1 MAETVRIE
9 IPIETVD
16 ETEPEL
22 SNVTKKIGKLG
33 DEADKAGQ
41 KMKRASEHV
50 TGFDKQAQ
58 KTERS
63 LAAWAKEKYEI
74 LLEAKDKITPL
85 LTTLGNGLRGFTGK
99 SWSVTMRAVDLV
111 SSPVRGILNILKNP
125 LFQAGAVLGISIGLK
140 DTVDTYKGFEA
151 AMSQVQAISGATG
164 SEMGRLTDKA
174 KEMGAGTKFTAEE
187 SAEAF
192 NYMAMAGWKTGDMLD
207 GIEGILSLAAASGES
222 LATTSDIVTDALTAF
237 GLSASDSGHFA
248 DVLAQA
254 SSNANTNVGML
265 GESFKYI
272 APVAG
277 AMKYSVEDVS
287 LALGLMANA
296 SVKGS
301 MAGTSLKTALANMAS
316 PTDKMAVAMQEYG
329 ISLADSGG
337 QMKTLK
343 GVLDNLRES
352 LGDLTE
358 TEQVAA
364 ATQIFG
370 KEAMAGMLAIVNAT
384 EKDYNKLADAV
395 SHADGASARM
405 AGTMLDNL
413 KGSLTLLQS
422 AADGVKL
429 SAGERLS
436 PYIRGLA
443 DWLTAQMPGIEQGI
457 GEFMDRIDIQVERMQ
472 GRFKEI
478 SATQEWQDA
487 GFLGKTKI
495 AWDEFI
501 AEPFSE
507 WWGSTGKARFAG
519 FAEDI
524 GSGIGAGLKTGIMA
538 LLGIDLGETLNEGAS
553 IGASFAKGFSE
564 GFDFEAVSGKLWEG
578 FKNMLSSAGKLLPGG
593 EAPGLS
599 SFLSAVMLGKM
610 ALPLIGIGKG
620 AASIGKG
627 LFGTNAAAGASTGA
641 AAGTSLAGSL
651 IGSAGNAMVGGSGL
665 LGGLAN
671 IGYAL
676 NPGNMAG
683 LYFGST
689 AGTMSGG
696 AAALAG
702 GTALA
707 GGIAGG
713 LSLISGFADMNKAYK
728 SEDWDEKS
736 AYSASGLYKTGGVAA
751 GAAAGAA
758 IGSIIPGIGTAVGAL
773 AGAGLGG
780 VAGWIRGNKVKEEYQ
795 ENVKEM
801 QAEAE
806 KAQKFFEITGFS
818 INDAVFETKALNDAI
833 HDTEVSAGQLGI
845 LFQEAVGANLKSHF
859 GDMKLSLAEIKEAA
873 SDIVFDRQKESLE
886 AFSAAL
892 ETSETS
898 LSSLKNTLQEMG
910 RLNWTAALG
919 TEMSESEMGA
929 YKAAVDSMVAEAKG
943 YVRNKHYE
951 ATLSVGLLVGAENS
965 ESVTGGLDTMY
976 GGIQSQIDEAGA
988 ELNRALS
995 EALSDGVLSTK
1006 DMLTVHIGGV
1016 DYEMDEA
1023 SAIAALQDQVAEITQ
1038 KVANAQSEAK
1048 LEALQIRYG
1057 GARLDSESFAQL
1069 QEELAA
1075 NVSAMTADYDKALE
1089 VGLTSLK
1096 LQLSEGAID
1105 QSQYDELKA
1114 QIEEGYNSQLED
1126 LQVRVESFQ
1135 LDTIAEAYG
1144 TALDGILPEIEGTT
1158 GQKLSEAMGR
1168 ALDISPEPAEW
1179 TSEQISEWFGLES
1192 LSAETQTAVGELL
1205 QATAE
1210 TIPSRLAESLAGQ
1223 ISTLDWSGISG
1234 AVEIGLAAALAEP
1247 GYSGAGAAVSSGVG
1261 AAILD
1266 ADMSEINSAVDT
1278 LKSNTDAAVD
1288 SAFGAGVSTTMPVHV
1303 TLDYQVANPAKTFTI
1318 TGNGASSSASL
1329 SVAANAAGGY
1339 VSGGPQLSW
1348 LAEEGYGEFVIPTN
1362 PSRRARALDL
1372 YEQAGAALGVSAFA
1386 AGGYAGGSSGPRDMD
1401 LYRVLDRDIPASYSG
1416 SADGE
1421 DSGEPVQSYAP
1432 VAATGSPDGTGTPEV
1447 HITVNLSPE
1456 FTIQNGD
1463 GQSEESIIQAVMR
1476 HMEEISDQ
1484 VSGQVARTLMEIFS
1498 NMPVKGA

>member
-41 KMKRASEHV
+41 KTKKAAEYV

-85 LTTLGNGLRGFTGK
+85 LTTLGNGLRGFAGK
-99 SWSVTMRAVDLV
+99 SWSVTMRAVDLAT
-111 SSPVRGILNILKNP
+111 SPVRGILNVLKNP
-125 LFQAGAVLGISIGLK
+125 LLQAGAVLGVSIGMK
-140 DTVDTYKGFEA
+140 DTVDTYKDFEA

-222 LATTSDIVTDALTAF
+222 LAATSDIVTDALTAF

-265 GESFKYI
+265 GESFKYV

-599 SFLSAVMLGKM
+599 SVMSAVMLGKM
-610 ALPLIGIGKG
+610 ALPFIDIGKG
-620 AASIGKG
+620 AAAIGRG
-627 LFGTNAAAGASTGA
+627 LFGTGAAAGTSAGVA
-641 AAGTSLAGSL
+641 VGTSLAGSL

-696 AAALAG
+696 MAALAG
-702 GTALA
+702 A
-707 GGIAGG
+707 GGLAGG
-713 LSLISGFADMNKAYK
+713 LSLLSGFADMNKAYK

-736 AYSASGLYKTGGVAA
+736 AYSASGLYKAGGVAA
-751 GAAAGAA
+751 GAA
-758 IGSIIPGIGTAVGAL
+758 IGTLILPGVGTL
-773 AGAGLGG
+773 AGAGIGG
-780 VAGWIRGNKVKEEYQ
+780 IAGWIQGNKVKEEYQ
-795 ENVKEM
+795 EKANEM

-806 KAQKFFEITGFS
+806 KAQKFFELTGFS

-833 HDTEVSAGQLGI
+833 HDTEISAGQLGI
-845 LFQEAVGANLKSHF
+845 MFQEAVGANLKSHF
-859 GDMKLSLAEIKEAA
+859 GGMKLSLAEIKEAA
-873 SDIVFDRQKESLE
+873 SDIVFNSQKESLE

-919 TEMSESEMGA
+919 TEMPESEMDA

-965 ESVTGGLDTMY
+965 ENVTGGLDTMY

-988 ELNRALS
+988 ELDRALS
-995 EALSDGVLSTK
+995 EALSDGALSTK
-1006 DMLTVHIGGV
+1006 DMLTIHIGGI

-1038 KVANAQSEAK
+1038 KVSDAQGEAK
-1048 LEALQIRYG
+1048 LEALKIRYG
-1057 GARLDSESFAQL
+1057 GARLDSETFVQL

-1089 VGLTSLK
+1089 VGLTGLK

-1105 QSQYDELKA
+1105 QSQYDELRT

-1179 TSEQISEWFGLES
+1179 TSEQISSWFGLES

-1223 ISTLDWSGISG
+1223 MNTLDWSGISG
-1234 AVEIGLAAALAEP
+1234 AVELGLAAALAES
-1247 GYSGAGAAVSSGVG
+1247 GYTGAGAAVSSGVG

-1266 ADMSEINSAVDT
+1266 ADLSEIHSAVDT

-1303 TLDYQVANPAKTFTI
+1303 TLDYQVANPSKTFNV
-1318 TGNGASSSASL
+1318 TGNGASGSASL
-1329 SVAANAAGGY
+1329 SVTAHAAGGY

-1372 YEQAGAALGVSAFA
+1372 FEQAGAALGVPAFA
-1386 AGGYAGGSSGPRDMD
+1386 AGGYAGGSVPRGID
-1401 LYRVLDRDIPASYSG
+1401 LYSTPDGDIPASYSE
-1416 SADGE
+1416 SMDG
-1421 DSGEPVQSYAP
+1421 DVSGEQVQPYVPVP
-1432 VAATGSPDGTGTPEV
+1432 ATGAPDGTGTPEV

-1484 VSGQVARTLMEIFS
+1484 VSGQVARTLIEIFS

>member
-85 LTTLGNGLRGFTGK
+85 LTTLGNGLRGFAGK
-99 SWSVTMRAVDLV
+99 SWSVTMRAVDLAT
-111 SSPVRGILNILKNP
+111 SPVRGILNVLKNP
-125 LFQAGAVLGISIGLK
+125 LLQAGAVLGVSIGMK
-140 DTVDTYKGFEA
+140 DTVDTYKDFEA

-222 LATTSDIVTDALTAF
+222 LAATSDIVTDALTAF

-265 GESFKYI
+265 GESFKYV

-627 LFGTNAAAGASTGA
+627 LFGTNAA
-641 AAGTSLAGSL
+641 
-651 IGSAGNAMVGGSGL
+651 
-665 LGGLAN
+665 
-671 IGYAL
+671 
-676 NPGNMAG
+676 
-683 LYFGST
+683 
-689 AGTMSGG
+689 

-1432 VAATGSPDGTGTPEV
+1432 VAATGAPDGTGTPEV

-1484 VSGQVARTLMEIFS
+1484 VSGQVARTLIEIFS

>member
-41 KMKRASEHV
+41 KTKKAAEYV

-85 LTTLGNGLRGFTGK
+85 LTTLGNGLRGFAGK
-99 SWSVTMRAVDLV
+99 SWSVTMRAVDLAT
-111 SSPVRGILNILKNP
+111 SPVRGILNVLKNP
-125 LFQAGAVLGISIGLK
+125 LLQAGAVLGVSIGMK
-140 DTVDTYKGFEA
+140 DTVDTYKDFEA

-222 LATTSDIVTDALTAF
+222 LAATSDIVTDALTAF

-265 GESFKYI
+265 GESFKYV

-627 LFGTNAAAGASTGA
+627 LFGTNAA
-641 AAGTSLAGSL
+641 
-651 IGSAGNAMVGGSGL
+651 
-665 LGGLAN
+665 
-671 IGYAL
+671 
-676 NPGNMAG
+676 
-683 LYFGST
+683 
-689 AGTMSGG
+689 

>member
-316 PTDKMAVAMQEYG
+316 PTDTMAAAMKEYG
-329 ISLADSGG
+329 ISLTKSGG

-370 KEAMAGMLAIVNAT
+370 KDAMAGMLAIVNAT
-384 EKDYNKLADAV
+384 EKDYDKLAEAV

-478 SATQEWQDA
+478 TATQEWQDA

-501 AEPFSE
+501 EKPFSE
-507 WWGSTGKARFAG
+507 WWAGTGRARFAG
-519 FAEDI
+519 FAQDI
-524 GSGIGAGLKTGIMA
+524 GSGIGAGLRTGITA
-538 LLGIDLGETLNEGAS
+538 LLGIDLGKTLDEGAS

-564 GFDFEAVSGKLWEG
+564 GFDFESISGKLWDG

-599 SFLSAVMLGKM
+599 SVMSAVMLGKI
-610 ALPLIGIGKG
+610 ALPFIDIGKG
-620 AASIGKG
+620 AAAIGRG
-627 LFGTNAAAGASTGA
+627 LFGTGA
-641 AAGTSLAGSL
+641 
-651 IGSAGNAMVGGSGL
+651 
-665 LGGLAN
+665 GGL
-671 IGYAL
+671 
-676 NPGNMAG
+676 
-683 LYFGST
+683 
-689 AGTMSGG
+689 
-696 AAALAG
+696 
-702 GTALA
+702 
-707 GGIAGG
+707 AGG
-713 LSLISGFADMNKAYK
+713 LSLLSGFADMNKAYK

-736 AYSASGLYKTGGVAA
+736 AYSASGLYKAGGVAA
-751 GAAAGAA
+751 GAA
-758 IGSIIPGIGTAVGAL
+758 IGTLILPGVGTL
-773 AGAGLGG
+773 AGAGIGG
-780 VAGWIRGNKVKEEYQ
+780 IAGWIQGNKVKEEYQ
-795 ENVKEM
+795 EKANEM

-806 KAQKFFEITGFS
+806 KAQKFFELTGFS

-833 HDTEVSAGQLGI
+833 HDTEISAGQLGI
-845 LFQEAVGANLKSHF
+845 MFQEAVGANLKSHF
-859 GDMKLSLAEIKEAA
+859 GGMKLSLAEIKEAA
-873 SDIVFDRQKESLE
+873 SDIVFNSQKESLE

-919 TEMSESEMGA
+919 TEMPESEMDA

-965 ESVTGGLDTMY
+965 ENVTGGLDTMY

-988 ELNRALS
+988 ELDRALS
-995 EALSDGVLSTK
+995 EALSDGALSTK
-1006 DMLTVHIGGV
+1006 DMLTIHIGGI

-1038 KVANAQSEAK
+1038 KVSDAQGEAK
-1048 LEALQIRYG
+1048 LEALKIRYG
-1057 GARLDSESFAQL
+1057 GARLDSETFVQL

-1089 VGLTSLK
+1089 VGLTGLK

-1105 QSQYDELKA
+1105 QSQYDELRT

-1179 TSEQISEWFGLES
+1179 TSEQISSWFGLES

-1223 ISTLDWSGISG
+1223 MNTLDWSGISG
-1234 AVEIGLAAALAEP
+1234 AVELGLAAALAES
-1247 GYSGAGAAVSSGVG
+1247 GYTGAGAAVSSGVG

-1266 ADMSEINSAVDT
+1266 ADLSEIHSAVDT

-1303 TLDYQVANPAKTFTI
+1303 TLDYQVANPSKTFNV
-1318 TGNGASSSASL
+1318 TGNGASGSASL
-1329 SVAANAAGGY
+1329 SVTAHAAGGY

-1372 YEQAGAALGVSAFA
+1372 FEQAGAALGVPAFA
-1386 AGGYAGGSSGPRDMD
+1386 AGGYAGGSVPRGID
-1401 LYRVLDRDIPASYSG
+1401 LYSTPDGDIPASYSE
-1416 SADGE
+1416 SMDG
-1421 DSGEPVQSYAP
+1421 DVSGEQVQPYVPVP
-1432 VAATGSPDGTGTPEV
+1432 ATGAPDGTGTPEV

-1484 VSGQVARTLMEIFS
+1484 VSGQVARTLIEIFS

>member
-41 KMKRASEHV
+41 KTKKAAEYV

-85 LTTLGNGLRGFTGK
+85 LTTLGNGLRGFAGK

-111 SSPVRGILNILKNP
+111 TSPVRGILNVLKNP
-125 LFQAGAVLGISIGLK
+125 LLQAGAVLGVSIGMK
-140 DTVDTYKGFEA
+140 DTVDTYKDFEA

-207 GIEGILSLAAASGES
+207 GIDGILSLAAASGES
-222 LATTSDIVTDALTAF
+222 LAATSDIVTDALTAF

-265 GESFKYI
+265 GESFKYV

-287 LALGLMANA
+287 LALSLMANA

-457 GEFMDRIDIQVERMQ
+457 SEFMDRIDIQVERMQ

-538 LLGIDLGETLNEGAS
+538 LLGIDVGETLNEGAS

-627 LFGTNAAAGASTGA
+627 LFGTNAA
-641 AAGTSLAGSL
+641 
-651 IGSAGNAMVGGSGL
+651 
-665 LGGLAN
+665 
-671 IGYAL
+671 
-676 NPGNMAG
+676 
-683 LYFGST
+683 
-689 AGTMSGG
+689 

-1057 GARLDSESFAQL
+1057 GARLDPESFAQL

>member
-316 PTDKMAVAMQEYG
+316 PTDTMAAAMKEYG
-329 ISLADSGG
+329 ISLTKSGG

-370 KEAMAGMLAIVNAT
+370 KDAMAGMLAIVNAT
-384 EKDYNKLADAV
+384 EKDYDKLAEAV

-478 SATQEWQDA
+478 TATQEWQDA

-501 AEPFSE
+501 EKPFSE
-507 WWGSTGKARFAG
+507 WWAGTGRARFAG
-519 FAEDI
+519 FAQDI
-524 GSGIGAGLKTGIMA
+524 GSGIGAGLRTGITA
-538 LLGIDLGETLNEGAS
+538 LLGIDLGKTLDEGAS

-564 GFDFEAVSGKLWEG
+564 GFDFESISGKLWDG

-599 SFLSAVMLGKM
+599 SVMSAVMLGKI
-610 ALPLIGIGKG
+610 ALPFIDIGKG
-620 AASIGKG
+620 AAAIGRG
-627 LFGTNAAAGASTGA
+627 LFGTGA
-641 AAGTSLAGSL
+641 AAGT
-651 IGSAGNAMVGGSGL
+651 
-665 LGGLAN
+665 
-671 IGYAL
+671 
-676 NPGNMAG
+676 
-683 LYFGST
+683 
-689 AGTMSGG
+689 MSGG
-696 AAALAG
+696 MAALAG
-702 GTALA
+702 A
-707 GGIAGG
+707 GGLAGG
-713 LSLISGFADMNKAYK
+713 LSLLSGFADMNKAYK

-736 AYSASGLYKTGGVAA
+736 AYSASGLYKAGGVAA
-751 GAAAGAA
+751 GAA
-758 IGSIIPGIGTAVGAL
+758 IGTLILPGVGTL
-773 AGAGLGG
+773 AGAGIGG
-780 VAGWIRGNKVKEEYQ
+780 IAGWIQGNKVKEEYQ
-795 ENVKEM
+795 EKANEM

-806 KAQKFFEITGFS
+806 KAQKFFELTGFS

-833 HDTEVSAGQLGI
+833 HDTEISAGQLGI
-845 LFQEAVGANLKSHF
+845 MFQEAVGANLKSHF
-859 GDMKLSLAEIKEAA
+859 GGMKLSLAEIKEAA
-873 SDIVFDRQKESLE
+873 SDIVFNSQKESLE

-919 TEMSESEMGA
+919 TEMPESEMDA

-965 ESVTGGLDTMY
+965 ENVTGGLDTMY

-988 ELNRALS
+988 ELDRALS
-995 EALSDGVLSTK
+995 EALSDGALSTK
-1006 DMLTVHIGGV
+1006 DMLTIHIGGI

-1038 KVANAQSEAK
+1038 KVSDAQGEAK
-1048 LEALQIRYG
+1048 LEALKIRYG
-1057 GARLDSESFAQL
+1057 GARLDSETFVQL

-1089 VGLTSLK
+1089 VGLTGLK

-1105 QSQYDELKA
+1105 QSQYDELRT

-1179 TSEQISEWFGLES
+1179 TSEQISSWFGLES

-1223 ISTLDWSGISG
+1223 MNTLDWSGISG
-1234 AVEIGLAAALAEP
+1234 AVELGLAAALAES
-1247 GYSGAGAAVSSGVG
+1247 GYTGAGAAVSSGVG

-1266 ADMSEINSAVDT
+1266 ADLSEIHSAVDT

-1303 TLDYQVANPAKTFTI
+1303 TLDYQVANPSKTFNV
-1318 TGNGASSSASL
+1318 TGNGASGSASL
-1329 SVAANAAGGY
+1329 SVTAHAAGGY
-1339 VSGGPQLSW
+1339 VSGGAQLSW

-1372 YEQAGAALGVSAFA
+1372 FEQAGAALGVPAFA
-1386 AGGYAGGSSGPRDMD
+1386 AGGYAGGSVPRGID
-1401 LYRVLDRDIPASYSG
+1401 LYSTPDGDIPASYSE
-1416 SADGE
+1416 SMDG
-1421 DSGEPVQSYAP
+1421 DVSGEQVQPYVPVP
-1432 VAATGSPDGTGTPEV
+1432 ATGTPDGTGTPEV

-1484 VSGQVARTLMEIFS
+1484 VSGQVARTLIEIFS

>member
-85 LTTLGNGLRGFTGK
+85 LTTLGNGLRGFAGK
-99 SWSVTMRAVDLV
+99 SWSVTMRAVDLAT
-111 SSPVRGILNILKNP
+111 SPVRGILNVLKNP
-125 LFQAGAVLGISIGLK
+125 LLQAGAVLGVSIGMK
-140 DTVDTYKGFEA
+140 DTVDTYKDFEA

-207 GIEGILSLAAASGES
+207 GIDGILSLAAASGES
-222 LATTSDIVTDALTAF
+222 LAATSDIVTDALTAF

-265 GESFKYI
+265 GESFKYV

-627 LFGTNAAAGASTGA
+627 LFGTNAA
-641 AAGTSLAGSL
+641 
-651 IGSAGNAMVGGSGL
+651 
-665 LGGLAN
+665 
-671 IGYAL
+671 
-676 NPGNMAG
+676 
-683 LYFGST
+683 
-689 AGTMSGG
+689 

-1432 VAATGSPDGTGTPEV
+1432 VAATGAPDGTGTPEV

-1484 VSGQVARTLMEIFS
+1484 VSGQVARTLIEIFS

>member
-265 GESFKYI
+265 GESFKYV

-316 PTDKMAVAMQEYG
+316 PTDKMAIAMQEYG

-457 GEFMDRIDIQVERMQ
+457 SEFMDRIDIQVERMQ

-627 LFGTNAAAGASTGA
+627 LFGTNAA
-641 AAGTSLAGSL
+641 
-651 IGSAGNAMVGGSGL
+651 
-665 LGGLAN
+665 
-671 IGYAL
+671 
-676 NPGNMAG
+676 
-683 LYFGST
+683 
-689 AGTMSGG
+689 

>member
-22 SNVTKKIGKLG
+22 SNLIKKIGKLG
-33 DEADKAGQ
+33 DEADKTGQ
-41 KMKRASEHV
+41 KTKRASEHV
-50 TGFDKQAQ
+50 SEYDKQAQ
-58 KTERS
+58 KTEKT
-63 LAAWAKEKYEI
+63 LADWAKQKYEI
-74 LLEAKDKITPL
+74 LLEAKDKVTPL
-85 LTTLGNGLRGFTGK
+85 LSTLGSGLRGFAGK
-99 SWSVTMRAVDLV
+99 SWGVTMRAVDLV
-111 SSPVRGILNILKNP
+111 TSPVRGILNVLKNP
-125 LFQAGAVLGISIGLK
+125 LLQAGAVLGVSIGLK
-140 DTVDTYKGFEA
+140 DTIDTYKDFEA
-151 AMSQVQAISGATG
+151 AMSQVQAISGATD
-164 SEMGRLTDKA
+164 SEMGRLTGKA
-174 KEMGAGTKFTAEE
+174 KEMGASTKFTAEE

-207 GIEGILSLAAASGES
+207 GIEGILNLAASSGES
-222 LATTSDIVTDALTAF
+222 LAATSDIVTDALTAF
-237 GLSASDSGHFA
+237 GMSASDSGHFA

-265 GESFKYI
+265 GESFKYV

-316 PTDKMAVAMQEYG
+316 PTDKMAIAMKEYG
-329 ISLADSGG
+329 ISLTESGG

-352 LGDLTE
+352 LGGLSE
-358 TEQVAA
+358 TEQTAA
-364 ATQIFG
+364 ATRIFG
-370 KEAMAGMLAIVNAT
+370 KDAMAGMLAIVNAT

-405 AGTMLDNL
+405 AETMLDNL
-413 KGSLTLLQS
+413 QGSLTLLQS

-429 SAGERLS
+429 SFGERLS
-436 PYIRGLA
+436 PYIRGLV
-443 DWLTAQMPGIEQGI
+443 DWLAAQMPGIGQGI
-457 GEFMDRIDIQVERMQ
+457 DEFMDRIDIQIGRMQ
-472 GRFKEI
+472 GRYKKI
-478 SATQEWQDA
+478 TATQEWQDA

-507 WWGSTGKARFAG
+507 WWGSTGRARFAG

-538 LLGIDLGETLNEGAS
+538 LFGIDLGKTLDEGAS

-564 GFDFEAVSGKLWEG
+564 GFDFEAISGKLWEG

-599 SFLSAVMLGKM
+599 SVMSAVMLGKM

-620 AASIGKG
+620 AAAIGRG
-627 LFGTNAAAGASTGA
+627 LFGTGASAGA

-696 AAALAG
+696 MAALAG
-702 GTALA
+702 GAAVT
-707 GGIAGG
+707 GGLAGG

-736 AYSASGLYKTGGVAA
+736 AYSASGLYKAGGVAA
-751 GAAAGAA
+751 GAA
-758 IGSIIPGIGTAVGAL
+758 IGTLILPGVGTL
-773 AGAGLGG
+773 AGAGIGG
-780 VAGWIRGNKVKEEYQ
+780 IAGWIQGNKVKEQYQ
-795 ENVKEM
+795 EKANEM

-845 LFQEAVGANLKSHF
+845 MFQEAVGANLKSHF
-859 GDMKLSLAEIKEAA
+859 GGMKLSLAEIKEAA
-873 SDIVFDRQKESLE
+873 ADIVFNSQKESLE

-892 ETSETS
+892 ATSETS
-898 LSSLKNTLQEMG
+898 LSSLKNTLQGMD

-919 TEMSESEMGA
+919 TEMPESEMDA
-929 YKAAVDSMVAEAKG
+929 YKAAVESMVAEAKG
-943 YVRNKHYE
+943 YVQDKHYE
-951 ATLSVGLLVGAENS
+951 AILAVDLLVGAENS

-976 GGIQSQIDEAGA
+976 GGIQSQLDEAGA

-1006 DMLTVHIGGV
+1006 DMLTFHIGGI

-1023 SAIAALQDQVAEITQ
+1023 SAIAALQDQIAEITQ
-1038 KVANAQSEAK
+1038 KVSDAQGEAK
-1048 LEALQIRYG
+1048 LEALKIRYG
-1057 GARLDSESFAQL
+1057 GARLDSETFAQL

-1075 NVSAMTADYDKALE
+1075 DVSAMTADYDKALE
-1089 VGLTSLK
+1089 VRLTGLN
-1096 LQLSEGAID
+1096 LQLSEGAIG

-1114 QIEEGYNSQLED
+1114 QAEEGYNSQLED

-1179 TSEQISEWFGLES
+1179 TSEQISAWFGLES

-1223 ISTLDWSGISG
+1223 VSTLDWSGISG
-1234 AVEIGLAAALAEP
+1234 AVEIGLAAALGEA
-1247 GYSGAGAAVSSGVG
+1247 GYTGAGAAVSSGVG

-1266 ADMSEINSAVDT
+1266 ADMSEIHSAVDT

-1303 TLDYQVANPAKTFTI
+1303 TLDYQVANPAKTFTV
-1318 TGNGASSSASL
+1318 TGNGASGSASL
-1329 SVAANAAGGY
+1329 NVTAHAAGGY

-1372 YEQAGAALGVSAFA
+1372 YEQAGAALGVPAFA
-1386 AGGYAGGSSGPRDMD
+1386 AGGYAGGSVPRGID
-1401 LYRVLDRDIPASYSG
+1401 LYGTPDRDVPVSYNET
-1416 SADGE
+1416 ADGDYNE
-1421 DSGEPVQSYAP
+1421 EQIQPYTPVPATDS
-1432 VAATGSPDGTGTPEV
+1432 TGTPEV
-1447 HITVNLSPE
+1447 RITVNLFPE
-1456 FTIQNGD
+1456 FTIQGGD
-1463 GQSEESIIQAVMR
+1463 GQGEESIMQAIMR
-1476 HMEEISDQ
+1476 HMEEISDH
-1484 VSGQVARTLMEIFS
+1484 VSGQVARTLIEIFS

>member
-316 PTDKMAVAMQEYG
+316 PTDTMAAAMKEYG
-329 ISLADSGG
+329 ISLTKSGG

-370 KEAMAGMLAIVNAT
+370 KDAMAGMLAIVNAT
-384 EKDYNKLADAV
+384 EKDYDKLAEAV

-478 SATQEWQDA
+478 TATQEWQDA

-501 AEPFSE
+501 EKPFSE
-507 WWGSTGKARFAG
+507 WWAGTGRARFAG
-519 FAEDI
+519 FAQDI
-524 GSGIGAGLKTGIMA
+524 GSGIGAGLRTGITA
-538 LLGIDLGETLNEGAS
+538 LLGIDLGKTLDEGAS

-564 GFDFEAVSGKLWEG
+564 GFDFESISGKLWDG

-599 SFLSAVMLGKM
+599 SVMSAVMLGKI
-610 ALPLIGIGKG
+610 ALPFIDIGKG
-620 AASIGKG
+620 AAAIGRG
-627 LFGTNAAAGASTGA
+627 LFGTGAAAGTSAGVA
-641 AAGTSLAGSL
+641 VGTSLAGSL

-665 LGGLAN
+665 LGGLA
-671 IGYAL
+671 
-676 NPGNMAG
+676 
-683 LYFGST
+683 
-689 AGTMSGG
+689 
-696 AAALAG
+696 
-702 GTALA
+702 
-707 GGIAGG
+707 GG
-713 LSLISGFADMNKAYK
+713 LSLLSGFADMNKAYK

-736 AYSASGLYKTGGVAA
+736 AYSASGLYKAGGVAA
-751 GAAAGAA
+751 GAA
-758 IGSIIPGIGTAVGAL
+758 IGTLILPGVGTL
-773 AGAGLGG
+773 AGAGIGG
-780 VAGWIRGNKVKEEYQ
+780 IAGWIQGNKVKEEYQ
-795 ENVKEM
+795 EKANEM

-806 KAQKFFEITGFS
+806 KAQKFFELTGFS

-833 HDTEVSAGQLGI
+833 HDTEISAGQLGI
-845 LFQEAVGANLKSHF
+845 MFQEAVGANLKSHF
-859 GDMKLSLAEIKEAA
+859 GGMKLSLAEIKEAA
-873 SDIVFDRQKESLE
+873 SDIVFNSQKESLE

-919 TEMSESEMGA
+919 TEMPESEMDA

-965 ESVTGGLDTMY
+965 ENVTGGLDTMY

-988 ELNRALS
+988 ELDRALS
-995 EALSDGVLSTK
+995 EALSDGALSTK
-1006 DMLTVHIGGV
+1006 DMLTIHIGGI

-1038 KVANAQSEAK
+1038 KVSDAQGEAK
-1048 LEALQIRYG
+1048 LEALKIRYG
-1057 GARLDSESFAQL
+1057 GARLDSETFVQL

-1089 VGLTSLK
+1089 VGLTGLK

-1105 QSQYDELKA
+1105 QSQYDELRT

-1179 TSEQISEWFGLES
+1179 TSEQISSWFGLES

-1223 ISTLDWSGISG
+1223 MNTLDWSGISG
-1234 AVEIGLAAALAEP
+1234 AVELGLAAALAES
-1247 GYSGAGAAVSSGVG
+1247 GYTGAGAAVSSGVG

-1266 ADMSEINSAVDT
+1266 ADLSEIHSAVDT

-1303 TLDYQVANPAKTFTI
+1303 TLDYQVANPSKTFNV
-1318 TGNGASSSASL
+1318 TGNGASGSASL
-1329 SVAANAAGGY
+1329 SVTAHAAGGY

-1372 YEQAGAALGVSAFA
+1372 FEQAGAALGVPAFA
-1386 AGGYAGGSSGPRDMD
+1386 AGGYAGGSVPRGID
-1401 LYRVLDRDIPASYSG
+1401 LYSTPDGDIPASYSE
-1416 SADGE
+1416 SMDG
-1421 DSGEPVQSYAP
+1421 DVSGEQVQPYVPVP
-1432 VAATGSPDGTGTPEV
+1432 ATGAPDGTGTPEV

-1484 VSGQVARTLMEIFS
+1484 VSGQVARTLIEIFS

>member
-41 KMKRASEHV
+41 KTKKAAEYV

-85 LTTLGNGLRGFTGK
+85 LTTLGNGLRGFAGK

-111 SSPVRGILNILKNP
+111 TSPVRGILNVLKNP
-125 LFQAGAVLGISIGLK
+125 LLQAGAVLGVSIGMK
-140 DTVDTYKGFEA
+140 DTVDTYKDFEA

-207 GIEGILSLAAASGES
+207 GIDGILSLAAASGES
-222 LATTSDIVTDALTAF
+222 LAATSDIVTDALTAF

-265 GESFKYI
+265 GESFKYV

-627 LFGTNAAAGASTGA
+627 LFGTNAA
-641 AAGTSLAGSL
+641 
-651 IGSAGNAMVGGSGL
+651 
-665 LGGLAN
+665 
-671 IGYAL
+671 
-676 NPGNMAG
+676 
-683 LYFGST
+683 
-689 AGTMSGG
+689 

-1057 GARLDSESFAQL
+1057 GARLDPESFAQL

-1484 VSGQVARTLMEIFS
+1484 VSGQVARTLIEIFS

>member
-1 MAETVRIE
+1 
-9 IPIETVD
+9 
-16 ETEPEL
+16 
-22 SNVTKKIGKLG
+22 
-33 DEADKAGQ
+33 
-41 KMKRASEHV
+41 
-50 TGFDKQAQ
+50 
-58 KTERS
+58 
-63 LAAWAKEKYEI
+63 YEI

-85 LTTLGNGLRGFTGK
+85 LTTLGNGLRGFAGK
-99 SWSVTMRAVDLV
+99 SWSVTMRAVDLAT
-111 SSPVRGILNILKNP
+111 SPVRGILNVLKNP
-125 LFQAGAVLGISIGLK
+125 LLQAGAVLGVSIGMK
-140 DTVDTYKGFEA
+140 DTVDTYKDFEA

-222 LATTSDIVTDALTAF
+222 LAATSDIVTDALTAF

-265 GESFKYI
+265 GESFKYV

-627 LFGTNAAAGASTGA
+627 LFGTNAA
-641 AAGTSLAGSL
+641 
-651 IGSAGNAMVGGSGL
+651 
-665 LGGLAN
+665 
-671 IGYAL
+671 
-676 NPGNMAG
+676 
-683 LYFGST
+683 
-689 AGTMSGG
+689 

>member
-85 LTTLGNGLRGFTGK
+85 LTTLGNGLRGFAGK
-99 SWSVTMRAVDLV
+99 SWSVTMRAVDLAT
-111 SSPVRGILNILKNP
+111 SPVRGILNVLKNP
-125 LFQAGAVLGISIGLK
+125 LLQAGAVLGVSIGMK
-140 DTVDTYKGFEA
+140 DTVDTYKDFEA

-222 LATTSDIVTDALTAF
+222 LAATSDIVTDALTAF

-265 GESFKYI
+265 GESFKYV

-627 LFGTNAAAGASTGA
+627 LFGTNAA
-641 AAGTSLAGSL
+641 
-651 IGSAGNAMVGGSGL
+651 
-665 LGGLAN
+665 
-671 IGYAL
+671 
-676 NPGNMAG
+676 
-683 LYFGST
+683 
-689 AGTMSGG
+689 

>member
-1 MAETVRIE
+1 
-9 IPIETVD
+9 
-16 ETEPEL
+16 
-22 SNVTKKIGKLG
+22 
-33 DEADKAGQ
+33 
-41 KMKRASEHV
+41 
-50 TGFDKQAQ
+50 
-58 KTERS
+58 
-63 LAAWAKEKYEI
+63 
-74 LLEAKDKITPL
+74 
-85 LTTLGNGLRGFTGK
+85 
-99 SWSVTMRAVDLV
+99 MRAVDLAT
-111 SSPVRGILNILKNP
+111 SPVRGILNVLKNP
-125 LFQAGAVLGISIGLK
+125 LLQAGAVLGVSIGMK
-140 DTVDTYKGFEA
+140 DTVDTYKDFEA

-222 LATTSDIVTDALTAF
+222 LAATSDIVTDALTAF

-265 GESFKYI
+265 GESFKYV

-627 LFGTNAAAGASTGA
+627 LFGTNAA
-641 AAGTSLAGSL
+641 
-651 IGSAGNAMVGGSGL
+651 
-665 LGGLAN
+665 
-671 IGYAL
+671 
-676 NPGNMAG
+676 
-683 LYFGST
+683 
-689 AGTMSGG
+689 

>member
-316 PTDKMAVAMQEYG
+316 PTDTMAAAMKEYG
-329 ISLADSGG
+329 ISLTKSGG

-370 KEAMAGMLAIVNAT
+370 KDAMAGMLAIVNAT
-384 EKDYNKLADAV
+384 EKDYDKLAEAV

-478 SATQEWQDA
+478 TATQEWQDA

-501 AEPFSE
+501 EKPFSE
-507 WWGSTGKARFAG
+507 WWAGTGRARFAG
-519 FAEDI
+519 FAQDI
-524 GSGIGAGLKTGIMA
+524 GSGIGAGLRTGITA
-538 LLGIDLGETLNEGAS
+538 LLGIDLGKTLDEGAS

-564 GFDFEAVSGKLWEG
+564 GFDFESISGKLWDG

-599 SFLSAVMLGKM
+599 SVMSAVMLGKI
-610 ALPLIGIGKG
+610 ALPFIDIGKG
-620 AASIGKG
+620 AAAIGRG
-627 LFGTNAAAGASTGA
+627 LFGTGAAAGTSAGVA
-641 AAGTSLAGSL
+641 VGTSLAGSL
-651 IGSAGNAMVGGSGL
+651 IGSA
-665 LGGLAN
+665 
-671 IGYAL
+671 
-676 NPGNMAG
+676 
-683 LYFGST
+683 
-689 AGTMSGG
+689 
-696 AAALAG
+696 
-702 GTALA
+702 
-707 GGIAGG
+707 
-713 LSLISGFADMNKAYK
+713 
-728 SEDWDEKS
+728 
-736 AYSASGLYKTGGVAA
+736 AA
-751 GAAAGAA
+751 GFWE
-758 IGSIIPGIGTAVGAL
+758 
-773 AGAGLGG
+773 
-780 VAGWIRGNKVKEEYQ
+780 GWPI
-795 ENVKEM
+795 
-801 QAEAE
+801 
-806 KAQKFFEITGFS
+806 
-818 INDAVFETKALNDAI
+818 
-833 HDTEVSAGQLGI
+833 
-845 LFQEAVGANLKSHF
+845 
-859 GDMKLSLAEIKEAA
+859 
-873 SDIVFDRQKESLE
+873 
-886 AFSAAL
+886 
-892 ETSETS
+892 
-898 LSSLKNTLQEMG
+898 
-910 RLNWTAALG
+910 
-919 TEMSESEMGA
+919 
-929 YKAAVDSMVAEAKG
+929 
-943 YVRNKHYE
+943 
-951 ATLSVGLLVGAENS
+951 
-965 ESVTGGLDTMY
+965 
-976 GGIQSQIDEAGA
+976 
-988 ELNRALS
+988 
-995 EALSDGVLSTK
+995 
-1006 DMLTVHIGGV
+1006 
-1016 DYEMDEA
+1016 
-1023 SAIAALQDQVAEITQ
+1023 
-1038 KVANAQSEAK
+1038 
-1048 LEALQIRYG
+1048 
-1057 GARLDSESFAQL
+1057 
-1069 QEELAA
+1069 
-1075 NVSAMTADYDKALE
+1075 
-1089 VGLTSLK
+1089 
-1096 LQLSEGAID
+1096 
-1105 QSQYDELKA
+1105 
-1114 QIEEGYNSQLED
+1114 
-1126 LQVRVESFQ
+1126 
-1135 LDTIAEAYG
+1135 
-1144 TALDGILPEIEGTT
+1144 
-1158 GQKLSEAMGR
+1158 
-1168 ALDISPEPAEW
+1168 
-1179 TSEQISEWFGLES
+1179 
-1192 LSAETQTAVGELL
+1192 
-1205 QATAE
+1205 
-1210 TIPSRLAESLAGQ
+1210 
-1223 ISTLDWSGISG
+1223 
-1234 AVEIGLAAALAEP
+1234 
-1247 GYSGAGAAVSSGVG
+1247 
-1261 AAILD
+1261 
-1266 ADMSEINSAVDT
+1266 
-1278 LKSNTDAAVD
+1278 
-1288 SAFGAGVSTTMPVHV
+1288 
-1303 TLDYQVANPAKTFTI
+1303 
-1318 TGNGASSSASL
+1318 
-1329 SVAANAAGGY
+1329 
-1339 VSGGPQLSW
+1339 
-1348 LAEEGYGEFVIPTN
+1348 
-1362 PSRRARALDL
+1362 
-1372 YEQAGAALGVSAFA
+1372 
-1386 AGGYAGGSSGPRDMD
+1386 
-1401 LYRVLDRDIPASYSG
+1401 
-1416 SADGE
+1416 
-1421 DSGEPVQSYAP
+1421 
-1432 VAATGSPDGTGTPEV
+1432 
-1447 HITVNLSPE
+1447 
-1456 FTIQNGD
+1456 
-1463 GQSEESIIQAVMR
+1463 
-1476 HMEEISDQ
+1476 
-1484 VSGQVARTLMEIFS
+1484 
-1498 NMPVKGA
+1498 

>member
-1 MAETVRIE
+1 MAETLRIE

-33 DEADKAGQ
+33 DEADKTGQ

-85 LTTLGNGLRGFTGK
+85 LTTLGNGLRGFAGK

-111 SSPVRGILNILKNP
+111 TSPVRGILNILKNP

-265 GESFKYI
+265 GESFKYV

-316 PTDKMAVAMQEYG
+316 PTDKMAIAMKEYG
-329 ISLADSGG
+329 ISLTDSSG

-395 SHADGASARM
+395 SHADGASAKM

-436 PYIRGLA
+436 PYIRDLA

-457 GEFMDRIDIQVERMQ
+457 SEFMDRIDIQVERMQ

-501 AEPFSE
+501 AEPFSD

-538 LLGIDLGETLNEGAS
+538 LLGIDLGKTLDEGAS
-553 IGASFAKGFSE
+553 IGASFAKGFSD

-599 SFLSAVMLGKM
+599 SVMSAVMLGKM

-620 AASIGKG
+620 AAAIGKA
-627 LFGTNAAAGASTGA
+627 LFGTNAAAGVPAGITAGTS
-641 AAGTSLAGSL
+641 AGTSLAGSL

-676 NPGNMAG
+676 TPGNTAA

-696 AAALAG
+696 MAALAG
-702 GTALA
+702 A
-707 GGIAGG
+707 GGLVGG
-713 LSLISGFADMNKAYK
+713 LSLLSGFADMNKAYK

-736 AYSASGLYKTGGVAA
+736 AYSASGLYKAGGVAA
-751 GAAAGAA
+751 GAA
-758 IGSIIPGIGTAVGAL
+758 IGTLILPGIGTL
-773 AGAGLGG
+773 AGAGIGG
-780 VAGWIRGNKVKEEYQ
+780 VAGWIQGNKVKEKYQ

-806 KAQKFFEITGFS
+806 KAQKFSELTGFAL
-818 INDAVFETKALNDAI
+818 DEAVFETKALNDAI
-833 HDTEVSAGQLGI
+833 HDTEISAGQLGI
-845 LFQEAVGANLKSHF
+845 MFQEAVGANLKSHF

-873 SDIVFDRQKESLE
+873 ADIVFGSQEENLE

-892 ETSETS
+892 ATSETS

-1006 DMLTVHIGGV
+1006 DMLTVHIGGI

-1023 SAIAALQDQVAEITQ
+1023 SAIAALQDQVAKITQ

-1223 ISTLDWSGISG
+1223 VSTLDWSGISG

-1278 LKSNTDAAVD
+1278 LKSNTDAAVA

-1303 TLDYQVANPAKTFTI
+1303 TLDYQVANPAKTFTV
-1318 TGNGASSSASL
+1318 TGNGASGSASL

-1386 AGGYAGGSSGPRDMD
+1386 AGGYAGGSSLPRDIDYID
-1401 LYRVLDRDIPASYSG
+1401 LYSTPDTDSTASYSG
-1416 SADGE
+1416 TPDG
-1421 DSGEPVQSYAP
+1421 DYSGEPVQPYIPADASD
-1432 VAATGSPDGTGTPEV
+1432 SKGTPQV

-1456 FTIQNGD
+1456 FTIQGGD
-1463 GQSEESIIQAVMR
+1463 GQGEDSIMRAIMR
-1476 HMEEISDQ
+1476 HLEGITDQ
-1484 VSGQVARTLMEIFS
+1484 VSGQIARKLMEVFL
-1498 NMPVKGA
+1498 NMPVKGD

>member
-316 PTDKMAVAMQEYG
+316 PTDTMAAAMKEYG
-329 ISLADSGG
+329 ISLTKSGG

-370 KEAMAGMLAIVNAT
+370 KDAMAGMLAIVNAT
-384 EKDYNKLADAV
+384 EKDYDKLAEAV

-627 LFGTNAAAGASTGA
+627 LFGTNAA
-641 AAGTSLAGSL
+641 
-651 IGSAGNAMVGGSGL
+651 
-665 LGGLAN
+665 
-671 IGYAL
+671 
-676 NPGNMAG
+676 
-683 LYFGST
+683 
-689 AGTMSGG
+689 

-1484 VSGQVARTLMEIFS
+1484 VSGQVARTLIEIFS

>member
-316 PTDKMAVAMQEYG
+316 PTDTMAAAMKEYG
-329 ISLADSGG
+329 ISLTKSGG

-370 KEAMAGMLAIVNAT
+370 KDAMAGMLAIVNAT
-384 EKDYNKLADAV
+384 EKDYDKLAEAV

-478 SATQEWQDA
+478 TATQEWQDA

-501 AEPFSE
+501 EKPFSE
-507 WWGSTGKARFAG
+507 WWAGTGRARFAG
-519 FAEDI
+519 FAQDI
-524 GSGIGAGLKTGIMA
+524 GSGIGAGLRTGITA
-538 LLGIDLGETLNEGAS
+538 LLGIDLGKTLDEGAS

-564 GFDFEAVSGKLWEG
+564 GFDFESISGKLWDG

-599 SFLSAVMLGKM
+599 SVMSAVMLGKI
-610 ALPLIGIGKG
+610 ALPFIDIGKG
-620 AASIGKG
+620 AAAIG
-627 LFGTNAAAGASTGA
+627 TG
-641 AAGTSLAGSL
+641 G
-651 IGSAGNAMVGGSGL
+651 M
-665 LGGLAN
+665 
-671 IGYAL
+671 
-676 NPGNMAG
+676 
-683 LYFGST
+683 
-689 AGTMSGG
+689 
-696 AAALAG
+696 AALAG
-702 GTALA
+702 A
-707 GGIAGG
+707 GGLAGG
-713 LSLISGFADMNKAYK
+713 LSLLSGFADMNKAYK

-736 AYSASGLYKTGGVAA
+736 AYSASGLYKAGGVAA
-751 GAAAGAA
+751 GAA
-758 IGSIIPGIGTAVGAL
+758 IGTLILPGVGTL
-773 AGAGLGG
+773 AGAGIGG
-780 VAGWIRGNKVKEEYQ
+780 IAGWIQGNKVKEEYQ
-795 ENVKEM
+795 EKANEM

-806 KAQKFFEITGFS
+806 KAQKFFELTGFS

-833 HDTEVSAGQLGI
+833 HDTEISAGQLGI
-845 LFQEAVGANLKSHF
+845 MFQEAVGANLKSHF
-859 GDMKLSLAEIKEAA
+859 GGMKLSLAEIKEAA
-873 SDIVFDRQKESLE
+873 SDIVFNSQKESLE

-919 TEMSESEMGA
+919 TEMPESEMDA

-965 ESVTGGLDTMY
+965 ENVTGGLDTMY

-988 ELNRALS
+988 ELDRALS
-995 EALSDGVLSTK
+995 EALSDGALSTK
-1006 DMLTVHIGGV
+1006 DMLTIHIGGI

-1038 KVANAQSEAK
+1038 KVSDAQGEAK
-1048 LEALQIRYG
+1048 LEALKIRYG
-1057 GARLDSESFAQL
+1057 GARLDSETFVQL

-1089 VGLTSLK
+1089 VGLTGLK

-1105 QSQYDELKA
+1105 QSQYDELRT

-1179 TSEQISEWFGLES
+1179 TSEQISSWFGLES

-1223 ISTLDWSGISG
+1223 MNTLDWSGISG
-1234 AVEIGLAAALAEP
+1234 AVELGLAAALAES
-1247 GYSGAGAAVSSGVG
+1247 GYTGAGAAVSSGVG

-1266 ADMSEINSAVDT
+1266 ADLSEIHSAVDT

-1303 TLDYQVANPAKTFTI
+1303 TLDYQVANPSKTFNV
-1318 TGNGASSSASL
+1318 TGNGASGSASL
-1329 SVAANAAGGY
+1329 SVTAHAAGGY

-1372 YEQAGAALGVSAFA
+1372 FEQAGAALGVPAFA
-1386 AGGYAGGSSGPRDMD
+1386 AGGYAGGSVPRGID
-1401 LYRVLDRDIPASYSG
+1401 LYSTPDGDIPASYSE
-1416 SADGE
+1416 SMDG
-1421 DSGEPVQSYAP
+1421 DVSGEQVQPYVPVP
-1432 VAATGSPDGTGTPEV
+1432 ATGAPDGTGTPEV

-1484 VSGQVARTLMEIFS
+1484 VSGQVARTLIEIFS

>member
-316 PTDKMAVAMQEYG
+316 PTDTMAAAMKEYG
-329 ISLADSGG
+329 ISLTKSGG

-370 KEAMAGMLAIVNAT
+370 KDAMAGMLAIVNAT
-384 EKDYNKLADAV
+384 EKDYDKLAEAV

-627 LFGTNAAAGASTGA
+627 LFGTNAA
-641 AAGTSLAGSL
+641 
-651 IGSAGNAMVGGSGL
+651 
-665 LGGLAN
+665 
-671 IGYAL
+671 
-676 NPGNMAG
+676 
-683 LYFGST
+683 
-689 AGTMSGG
+689 

>member
-358 TEQVAA
+358 TEQLAA

-676 NPGNMAG
+676 TPGNTAA

-696 AAALAG
+696 MAALAG
-702 GTALA
+702 A
-707 GGIAGG
+707 GGLVGG
-713 LSLISGFADMNKAYK
+713 LSLLSGFADMNKAYK

-751 GAAAGAA
+751 GAA
-758 IGSIIPGIGTAVGAL
+758 IGTLILPGIGTL
-773 AGAGLGG
+773 AGAGIGG
-780 VAGWIRGNKVKEEYQ
+780 VAGWIQGNKVKEKYQ

-801 QAEAE
+801 QVEAE
-806 KAQKFFEITGFS
+806 KAQKFFELTGFALD
-818 INDAVFETKALNDAI
+818 DAVFETKALNDAI
-833 HDTEVSAGQLGI
+833 HDTEISAGQLGI
-845 LFQEAVGANLKSHF
+845 MFQEAVGANLKSHF

-873 SDIVFDRQKESLE
+873 ADIVFGSQEESLE

-919 TEMSESEMGA
+919 TEMSDSEMDA

-951 ATLSVGLLVGAENS
+951 ATLSVGLLVGAENG

-988 ELNRALS
+988 ELNRSLS

-1006 DMLTVHIGGV
+1006 DMLTVHIGGI

>member
-41 KMKRASEHV
+41 KTKRASEHV

-85 LTTLGNGLRGFTGK
+85 LTTLGSGLRGFAGK

-111 SSPVRGILNILKNP
+111 TSPVRGILNMLKNP

-265 GESFKYI
+265 GESFKYV

-316 PTDKMAVAMQEYG
+316 PTDKMAIAMQEYG
-329 ISLADSGG
+329 ISLADSSG

-384 EKDYNKLADAV
+384 EKDFNKLADAV

-405 AGTMLDNL
+405 AETMLDNL

-429 SAGERLS
+429 SFGERLS
-436 PYIRGLA
+436 PYIRGLV
-443 DWLTAQMPGIEQGI
+443 DWLAAQMPGIGQGI
-457 GEFMDRIDIQVERMQ
+457 DEFMDRIDIQIGRMK
-472 GRFKEI
+472 GRFKKI
-478 SATQEWQDA
+478 TATQEWQDA

-507 WWGSTGKARFAG
+507 WWGSTGRARFAG
-519 FAEDI
+519 FAQDI
-524 GSGIGAGLKTGIMA
+524 GSGIGAGLRTGITA
-538 LLGIDLGETLNEGAS
+538 LLGIDLGKTLDEGAS
-553 IGASFAKGFSE
+553 IGSSFAKGFSE
-564 GFDFEAVSGKLWEG
+564 GFDFESISGKLWEG

-599 SFLSAVMLGKM
+599 SVMSAVMLGKM

-620 AASIGKG
+620 AAAIGKG
-627 LFGTNAAAGASTGA
+627 LFGTNPATGS
-641 AAGTSLAGSL
+641 SLMGSFL
-651 IGSAGNAMVGGSGL
+651 GSAASSTGL
-665 LGGLAN
+665 LGKSGMLAIN
-671 IGYAL
+671 LGA
-676 NPGNMAG
+676 GN
-683 LYFGST
+683 
-689 AGTMSGG
+689 
-696 AAALAG
+696 LAG
-702 GTALA
+702 GASMSAGVLSATGMAA
-707 GGIAGG
+707 GGGALAGG
-713 LSLISGFADMNKAYK
+713 LSLISAFADMNKAYK

-736 AYSASGLYKTGGVAA
+736 AYSASGLYKTGGVTA

-773 AGAGLGG
+773 VGAGAGGI
-780 VAGWIRGNKVKEEYQ
+780 AGWIQGNKVKEQYQ

-806 KAQKFFEITGFS
+806 KAQKFFELTGFS
-818 INDAVFETKALNDAI
+818 INDAVFEAKALNDAI

-845 LFQEAVGANLKSHF
+845 MFQEAVGANLKSHF
-859 GDMKLSLAEIKEAA
+859 GGMKLSLAEIKEAA
-873 SDIVFDRQKESLE
+873 SDIVFDSQKESLG

-892 ETSETS
+892 ASSETS
-898 LSSLKNTLQEMG
+898 LSSLKNTLQGMD

-919 TEMSESEMGA
+919 TEMPESEMDA
-929 YKAAVDSMVAEAKG
+929 YKAAVDSMLAEAKG

-951 ATLSVGLLVGAENS
+951 ATLAVDLLVGAENS
-965 ESVTGGLDTMY
+965 EGVTGGLDTMY

-988 ELNRALS
+988 ELDRALS
-995 EALSDGVLSTK
+995 EAFSDGVLSTK
-1006 DMLTVHIGGV
+1006 DMLTVHIGGI

-1023 SAIAALQDQVAEITQ
+1023 SAIAALQEQVAEITQ

-1057 GARLDSESFAQL
+1057 GARLDSETFAQL
-1069 QEELAA
+1069 QAELAA

-1089 VGLTSLK
+1089 VGLTNLK

-1105 QSQYDELKA
+1105 QSQYDGLKA

-1179 TSEQISEWFGLES
+1179 TSEQISAWFGLES

-1223 ISTLDWSGISG
+1223 ASTLDWSGISG
-1234 AVEIGLAAALAEP
+1234 AVELGLAAALAEP

-1266 ADMSEINSAVDT
+1266 ADLSEIHSAVDT

-1303 TLDYQVANPAKTFTI
+1303 TLDYQVANPAKTFTV
-1318 TGNGASSSASL
+1318 TGNGASGSASL
-1329 SVAANAAGGY
+1329 NVTAHAAGGY

-1372 YEQAGAALGVSAFA
+1372 YEQAGAALGVPAFA
-1386 AGGYAGGSSGPRDMD
+1386 AGGYAGGSVPRGID
-1401 LYRVLDRDIPASYSG
+1401 LYGTPDRDVPASYNET
-1416 SADGE
+1416 ADGDYNE
-1421 DSGEPVQSYAP
+1421 EQIQPYTPVPATDS
-1432 VAATGSPDGTGTPEV
+1432 TGTPEV
-1447 HITVNLSPE
+1447 RITVNLSPE
-1456 FTIQNGD
+1456 FTIQGGD
-1463 GQSEESIIQAVMR
+1463 GQGEESIMQAIMR
-1476 HMEEISDQ
+1476 HMEEISDH
-1484 VSGQVARTLMEIFS
+1484 VSGQVARTLIEIFS